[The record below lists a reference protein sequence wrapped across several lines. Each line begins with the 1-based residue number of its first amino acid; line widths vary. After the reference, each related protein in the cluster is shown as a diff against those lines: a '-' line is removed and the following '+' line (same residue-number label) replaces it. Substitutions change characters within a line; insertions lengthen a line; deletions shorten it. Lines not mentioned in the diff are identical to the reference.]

1 VFTGL
6 VQVIGKV
13 VSIQSE
19 ADFAVLS
26 VDIGNLAN
34 RLQLGDSVSVNGVC
48 LSVVKIANSIV
59 DFEVMGITLRKTN
72 LGQLESM
79 NTVNVE
85 LSMTLGDF
93 VGGHLVQG
101 HIDSIGVITE
111 VEELANW
118 RRMRIQSTPD
128 VMKYIVGRGSIT
140 VDGVSLT
147 VSDEGDTWFE
157 VSLIPTTLEH
167 TTLGTRRPSD
177 KVNLETDII
186 ARHIEKLVKPTA

>member
-1 VFTGL
+1 MFTGL
-6 VQVIGKV
+6 VQAIGKV

-48 LSVVKIANSIV
+48 LSVVKIANPIV

-72 LGQLESM
+72 LGELESM
-79 NTVNVE
+79 NSVNIE
-85 LSMTLGDF
+85 LSLTLGDF